1 VSIPND
7 LWRDRRIVA
16 EAREGL
22 LRLRQKLIAECQVD
36 RARRFA
42 NLARSAGE
50 GVENL
55 A

>member
-1 VSIPND
+1 MIYDTTAES
-7 LWRDRRIVA
+7 WR
-16 EAREGL
+16 ARDGL
-22 LRLRQKLIAECQVD
+22 PPLRQKLIGECQVD

>member
-1 VSIPND
+1 MIYDN
-7 LWRDRRIVA
+7 RIVA
-16 EAREGL
+16 DARDGL
-22 LRLRQKLIAECQVD
+22 PPLPQKVIGERPVD
-36 RARRFA
+36 RDRRFA

>member
-1 VSIPND
+1 MIYD
-7 LWRDRRIVA
+7 TTKGRGAGARDV
-16 EAREGL
+16 L
-22 LRLRQKLIAECQVD
+22 LRLRQKLIGECQVD
-36 RARRFA
+36 RRPRFA

>member
-1 VSIPND
+1 MAAA
-7 LWRDRRIVA
+7 RD
-16 EAREGL
+16 GL
-22 LRLRQKLIAECQVD
+22 LRLRQKLIGERPVD
-36 RARRFA
+36 RDRRFA

>member
-1 VSIPND
+1 MIYD
-7 LWRDRRIVA
+7 TAEGRGAGARD
-16 EAREGL
+16 GL
-22 LRLRQKLIAECQVD
+22 PRLRQRLIGECQVD